1 MQFISCLEAGK
12 QEEGCTS
19 RCRRCVSLMLGKD
32 KQTGALASQEAG
44 NLDQMRTL
52 RQGSATL
59 AAVVRFASWWQQIVK
74 VSADNVLSNV
84 LSYFINHRCMLF
96 CFFS

>member
-1 MQFISCLEAGK
+1 
-12 QEEGCTS
+12 
-19 RCRRCVSLMLGKD
+19 MLGKD

-59 AAVVRFASWWQQIVK
+59 AAVVTFASWWQQIVK
-74 VSADNVLSNV
+74 VSADIRVTFYQTYYLI
-84 LSYFINHRCMLF
+84 L
-96 CFFS
+96 